1 MPVKQ
6 QYKVLKMRR
15 IDGTTCAVDDQ
26 VSLHPRQAA
35 FLLTQGVVALV
46 EGVKQVKQVKQ
57 VKKKDSK

>member
-46 EGVKQVKQVKQ
+46 ENVKQ

>member
-15 IDGTTCAVDDQ
+15 IDGATCAIDAH

-46 EGVKQVKQVKQ
+46 ESIKQVKQVN
-57 VKKKDSK
+57 KKDSK